1 MGKTHCPTC
10 LRLDQCWFAKSNMPQ
25 LPQHPYCHCTAVP
38 ITNSRV
44 NASAKAFS
52 PHEKFANYLFE
63 VNHPQNRGKAKLFQ
77 LWGYNADDSEWMVTE
92 SERQAREKYIAGEYT
107 LGDLDEFGQRINIQI
122 TSPNRIKGGTITF
135 RTGWIARQNGEIRLV
150 TPYGDKQ

>member
-1 MGKTHCPTC
+1 M
-10 LRLDQCWFAKSNMPQ
+10 
-25 LPQHPYCHCTAVP
+25 
-38 ITNSRV
+38 II
-44 NASAKAFS
+44 
-52 PHEKFANYLFE
+52 
-63 VNHPQNRGKAKLFQ
+63 
-77 LWGYNADDSEWMVTE
+77 E

-122 TSPNRIKGGTITF
+122 TIPNRIKGGTITF